1 MTARAGF
8 HLLRGS
14 PRRRLAALL
23 GLAVAL
29 ALPVAAS
36 ASPPNL
42 SYNPAPADVPSWW
55 GTNGRVT
62 DIVAAGGRVYLAG
75 GFDYVGPSTGYGVGV
90 DGSSG
95 NRLSG
100 APLVDDVVNAAVP
113 DGSGGW
119 FIGGSFTHV
128 DGVYR
133 PGAAQ
138 ITAGGKV
145 TSWNPRPKGTV
156 YAIAVT
162 DKAVVLG
169 GDFTQIGST
178 PVAATRLGAV
188 DQNGG
193 AAVPGWS
200 ASASSTVR
208 SLAYA
213 GSSVFAGG
221 DFTVVNGTTRY
232 RLAKLS
238 ATTGALD
245 GTFRSGATASVLTLG
260 LSPDG
265 SRLYGGGTF
274 DTAASGTASV
284 ARSRVAAWYTTTG
297 YVTSWNPSANGTV
310 EALSVDPSDGTAY
323 VGGLF
328 TVIGGISRPRL
339 ASVTPG
345 GTIGSLNPGLYGC
358 NIRHTTG
365 NGNANP
371 ACLPEV
377 SALALKGALLYVG
390 GRFGQSWSATRHDAA
405 AFNVNTGAL
414 TGWDPVSGD
423 RVRALAPS
431 GSTVFVG
438 GEMTSV
444 NGVVRKGIAA
454 LKASTGAVDPSFT
467 ADTDNEV
474 LDLQLSADG
483 SRLYLG
489 GAFLHVQGQA
499 RSRMASIVTSTGML
513 DPYFKPVFNNQ
524 VLALGFGGNAVYAA
538 GQFTTVNGTAHSHT
552 VKLSPVI
559 AAIYST
565 FKANT
570 SGPAGTLRQGGM
582 VQSLAV
588 KADGSMVF
596 LGGPF
601 TTVNGVSRPGGIAVV
616 SGTTGALN
624 ARQLGGVLGGCSTV
638 GTWIVHLYL
647 SDDGRRLYGG
657 DICPDDIYQWDAVYL
672 TTYSSTGLHWRT
684 ACNGGMQG
692 ALEVNGDFYYGT
704 HGSQC
709 RVVPTGTTTSARQRF
724 AVFSASS
731 GALLPDSPS
740 FDSPMGVWS
749 FAAVPAGLLVGG
761 DFTWVASPTRV
772 QQGLVLFTGTP

>member
-1 MTARAGF
+1 MTAGPWF

-14 PRRRLAALL
+14 PHRRLAALL
-23 GLAVAL
+23 GLVVAL

-55 GTNGRVT
+55 GTNGRVM
-62 DIVAAGGRVYLAG
+62 DIVTAGGRVYLAG

-100 APLVDDVVNAAVP
+100 APLVDGVVTAAVS

-133 PGAAQ
+133 AGAAQ

-169 GDFTQIGST
+169 GEFTQVGST
-178 PVAATRLGAV
+178 PVTATRLGAV

-193 AAVPGWS
+193 AAIPGWS
-200 ASASSTVR
+200 ASASATVR
-208 SLAYA
+208 SLAFD

-221 DFTVVNGTTRY
+221 DFTVVNGTTRW

-238 ATTGALD
+238 AATGALD
-245 GTFRSGATASVLTLG
+245 GTFRGAASGTVFALGVSPNGAT
-260 LSPDG
+260 
-265 SRLYGGGTF
+265 LYGGGTF
-274 DTAASGTASV
+274 NIAGNGTATV
-284 ARSRVAAWYTTTG
+284 ARNRLAAWSTTNASVST
-297 YVTSWNPSANGTV
+297 WNPNANGTV
-310 EALSVDPSDGTAY
+310 EALAVDPSDGMVY

-328 TVIGGISRPRL
+328 NMIGGISRSRL
-339 ASVTPG
+339 ASVTAP

-358 NIRHTTG
+358 NVRHSTKDA
-365 NGNANP
+365 NANP
-371 ACLPEV
+371 GCVPEV
-377 SALALKGALLYVG
+377 SALAVKGTLLYVG
-390 GRFGQSWSATRHDAA
+390 GRFGQSWSTTRHDAA

-414 TGWDPVSGD
+414 AGWDPVSGD

-431 GSTVFVG
+431 GGNVFVG

-444 NGVVRKGIAA
+444 NGAVRRGIAA
-454 LKASTGAVDPSFT
+454 LKTSSGAVDPSFT

-499 RSRMASIVTSTGML
+499 RSRMASIITSTGQV
-513 DPYFKPVFNNQ
+513 DPSFNPVFNNQ

-538 GQFTTVNGTAHSHT
+538 GQFTTVNGIAHSHT

-559 AAIYST
+559 AAVYST

-570 SGPAGTLRQGGM
+570 SGPTGTLRQGGM

-588 KADGSMVF
+588 KADGSLVF

-601 TTVNGVSRPGGIAVV
+601 TTVNGFSRPGGIAVV
-616 SGTTGALN
+616 NGTTGALN
-624 ARQLGGVLGGCSTV
+624 ARQLGGVLGCSTV
-638 GTWIVHLYL
+638 GPWIVHLYL
-647 SDDGRRLYGG
+647 SDDGKRLYGG
-657 DICPDDIYQWDAVYL
+657 DVCPDLVYQWDAVYL

-684 ACNGGMQG
+684 ACDGGMQG

-704 HGSQC
+704 HGSKC
-709 RVVPTGTTTSARQRF
+709 RVVPTSTTTSARQRY
-724 AVFSASS
+724 AVFNASS

-749 FAAVPAGLLVGG
+749 FAAVPDGLLVGG
-761 DFTWVASPTRV
+761 DFTWVSSPSRV

>member
-1 MTARAGF
+1 MTSRGRWNP
-8 HLLRGS
+8 LRGGA
-14 PRRRLAALL
+14 RRRVAVVV
-23 GLAVAL
+23 GLVVAL

-42 SYNPAPADVPSWW
+42 DYNPAPADLPSWW

-62 DIVAAGGRVYLAG
+62 DIVAAGGRVYIAG

-90 DGSSG
+90 DGTSG
-95 NRLSG
+95 SRLSG
-100 APLVDDVVNAAVP
+100 APLVDGVVTAAVP

-128 DGVYR
+128 GGVYR

-138 ITAGGKV
+138 VTAGGKV
-145 TSWNPRPKGTV
+145 TSWNPRPKGPV
-156 YAIAVT
+156 YAITLT

-188 DQNGG
+188 DQSGG

-200 ASASSTVR
+200 ASASATVR
-208 SLAYA
+208 TLVTV

-221 DFTVVNGTTRY
+221 DFTVVSGQTRY

-238 ATTGALD
+238 AATGALD
-245 GTFRSGATASVLTLG
+245 GTFRGTASGTVYALG
-260 LSPDG
+260 VSPDG
-265 SRLYGGGTF
+265 TRLYGGGTF
-274 DTAASGTASV
+274 NAAGNGTATVTVTRLAS
-284 ARSRVAAWYTTTG
+284 WYTSNAG
-297 YVTSWNPSANGTV
+297 VSGWRPAANNTV
-310 EALSVDPSDGTAY
+310 EALTVDPSDGTVY

-328 TVIGGISRPRL
+328 NMIGGISRSRL
-339 ASVTPG
+339 ASVTPSA
-345 GTIGSLNPGLYGC
+345 TIGSLNPGLYGC
-358 NIRHTTG
+358 NIRHSTKDANT
-365 NGNANP
+365 NP
-371 ACLPEV
+371 ACVPEV
-377 SALALKGALLYVG
+377 SALTLKGSLLYVG
-390 GRFGQSWSATRHDAA
+390 GRFGQSWSTTRHDAA
-405 AFNVNTGAL
+405 AFNVRTLAL

-431 GSTVFVG
+431 GTNVFVG

-454 LKASTGAVDPSFT
+454 LKASSGAVDTSFN

-499 RSRMASIVTSTGML
+499 RSRMASIITSTGQL
-513 DPYFKPVFNNQ
+513 DPYFAPVFNNQ

-538 GQFTTVNGTAHSHT
+538 GQFTTVNGAAHYHT
-552 VKLSPVI
+552 VKLSPVL

-565 FKANT
+565 FQANT
-570 SGPAGTLRQGGM
+570 SGPTGTLTAGGM
-582 VQSLAV
+582 VQGLAV
-588 KADGSMVF
+588 KADGSLVF

-601 TTVNGVSRPGGIAVV
+601 TTVNGVARPGGLAVV
-616 SGTTGALN
+616 NGTTGALN
-624 ARQLGGVLGGCSTV
+624 ARQLGGVLGCSTV
-638 GTWIVHLYL
+638 GPWIIHLYL
-647 SDDGRRLYGG
+647 SDDGKRLYGG
-657 DICPDDIYQWDAVYL
+657 DVCPDYIYQWDAVNL
-672 TTYSSTGLHWRT
+672 NTYSSTGLLWRT
-684 ACNGGMQG
+684 ACDGGMQG

-704 HGSQC
+704 HGSLC
-709 RVVPTGTTTSARQRF
+709 RVLPTSTTTSARQRY

-749 FAAVPAGLLVGG
+749 FAAVPDGLLVGG
-761 DFTWVASPTRV
+761 DFTWAYSPNRV